1 MNDVMC
7 DDICMDM
14 CYEYFSRYRKQR
26 LTLGD
31 DGFITMS
38 PIWFE
43 SIYLSFAHGM

>member
-7 DDICMDM
+7 HDIRMDM
-14 CYEYFSRYRKQR
+14 CYEYFSSYRKQL

-38 PIWFE
+38 
-43 SIYLSFAHGM
+43 